1 MDWLS
6 DETWFSQGQQGV
18 IVPNLPG
25 FLRLFREIWLM
36 QFRPSAT
43 TNLAHFWVSP
53 GCLRRSSPADS
64 DEVLL
69 AYARGGMPSLSRFEK
84 NWPKRIWSES
94 YRSNVV
100 SPTINPNWEWYY
112 WVTTLNGVQHSYAR
126 WHVLFVEFFCHHPLY
141 IQHMQDLSHWCWR
154 SPLSKPNSSTIKQP
168 I

>member
-1 MDWLS
+1 ML
-6 DETWFSQGQQGV
+6 FSWDNSPWHHSRVRSRHEVV

-69 AYARGGMPSLSRFEK
+69 AYARGGMPSLSRFE
-84 NWPKRIWSES
+84 E
-94 YRSNVV
+94 
-100 SPTINPNWEWYY
+100 T
-112 WVTTLNGVQHSYAR
+112 
-126 WHVLFVEFFCHHPLY
+126 
-141 IQHMQDLSHWCWR
+141 
-154 SPLSKPNSSTIKQP
+154 
-168 I
+168 